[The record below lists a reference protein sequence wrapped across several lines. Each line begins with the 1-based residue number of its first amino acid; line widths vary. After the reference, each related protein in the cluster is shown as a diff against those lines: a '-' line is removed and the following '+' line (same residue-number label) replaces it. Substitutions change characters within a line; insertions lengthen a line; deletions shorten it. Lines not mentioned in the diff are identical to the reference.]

1 MICGDDA
8 GTGRAPAPR
17 TDGQVGPGG
26 AGPLAALLTQA
37 CRTVLD
43 GQVSAVGAA
52 LASAGRTLLT
62 AGDDG
67 QPQPVVQTAAAAVP
81 ACRARHIPLADIRG
95 WPLYSVE
102 SARITLRL
110 AIPAPAGPDGV
121 LCSTVPAPDAT
132 RTMTATIRLSTRPG
146 PRPLVDD
153 LVAAALTPTPPSID
167 SDRLPLPAQRA
178 VTAWRHLPSLYHWA
192 QRLSDE
198 APDHPATTAAV
209 QAAEDLATAVCS
221 WCAGGPPVDPHLV
234 ARAPHPENLDAEAPP
249 ALVTLATT
257 VAQLHRSL
265 GTPDRV

>member
-8 GTGRAPAPR
+8 GTGRAPALR
-17 TDGQVGPGG
+17 TDGHVGPGG
-26 AGPLAALLTQA
+26 AGPLAALLAQA

-52 LASAGRTLLT
+52 LASAARALLT

-67 QPQPVVQTAAAAVP
+67 HPRPVVQWAAAAVP
-81 ACRARHIPLADIRG
+81 ACRARHIALADIRG

-110 AIPAPAGPDGV
+110 AIPAPPGPDGV
-121 LCSTVPAPDAT
+121 LRTTVPAPDAAST
-132 RTMTATIRLSTRPG
+132 LTATIRLSTRPG
-146 PRPLVDD
+146 SQPLADD
-153 LVAAALTPTPPSID
+153 LVAAALTPVPPSVD
-167 SDRLPLPAQRA
+167 SHRFSAPAQRA
-178 VTAWRHLPSLYHWA
+178 VAAWRHLPGLYHSA

-198 APDHPATTAAV
+198 APGHPATNAAV
-209 QAAEDLATAVCS
+209 QAAEDLAAAVCS
-221 WCAGGPPVDPHLV
+221 WCAGGPPVDPRLV
-234 ARAPHPENLDAEAPP
+234 ARVPQPENLDLEAPP